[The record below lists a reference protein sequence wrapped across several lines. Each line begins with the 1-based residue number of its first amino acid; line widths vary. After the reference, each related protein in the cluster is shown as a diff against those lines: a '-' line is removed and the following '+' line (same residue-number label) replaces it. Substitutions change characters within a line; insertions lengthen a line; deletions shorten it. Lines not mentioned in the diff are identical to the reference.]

1 MLINFSN
8 FLFNLGG
15 KKTYKINH
23 AKFYNEFQILRA
35 SCAIILREGCI
46 NHPPPPPYLSKN
58 ISKGVFLTFN
68 NKIKI
73 FINYGIVIEVSWKLY
88 VQFKHIFFV
97 KIFEVN
103 LDYENF

>member
-1 MLINFSN
+1 MPSFITNFR
-8 FLFNLGG
+8 
-15 KKTYKINH
+15 
-23 AKFYNEFQILRA
+23 FYVQVVQLYYEKVALTI
-35 SCAIILREGCI
+35 
-46 NHPPPPPYLSKN
+46 PPPTFQK
-58 ISKGVFLTFN
+58 KRFLTFN

-103 LDYENF
+103 LDYENFWIVLNSK

>member
-1 MLINFSN
+1 MPSFITNFR
-8 FLFNLGG
+8 
-15 KKTYKINH
+15 
-23 AKFYNEFQILRA
+23 FYVQVVQLYYEKVALTT
-35 SCAIILREGCI
+35 
-46 NHPPPPPYLSKN
+46 PPPYLSKN
-58 ISKGVFLTFN
+58 IFKVVFLTFN

-103 LDYENF
+103 LDYENFWIVLNSK